1 MQILYKYILL
11 LSIILFLSCNG
22 SKEEESTENMD
33 IEEVLEVPEDFSTFY
48 LKFHSDSVFQLN
60 HITFPLQGLPA
71 LISNDIDPDEFTWSK
86 EDWKFH
92 SFENFDPDNF
102 QIERQTID
110 STLVTEKIIDIK
122 TKIGIKR
129 RFAKFN
135 DEWYLIYY
143 SAMNPQQ

>member
-1 MQILYKYILL
+1 MQILYKLTIL
-11 LSIILFLSCNG
+11 LSILLFSNCNNT
-22 SKEEESTENMD
+22 KQEENTLG
-33 IEEVLEVPEDFSTFY
+33 IEEMTQVPEDFSSFY

-60 HITFPLQGLPA
+60 HITFPLQGIPA
-71 LISNDIDPDEFTWSK
+71 LISKEIDPDEFTWSK

-92 SFENFDPDNF
+92 SFDNFDPDQY
-102 QIERQTID
+102 QIERQTFD

-122 TKIGIKR
+122 TNIGIKR